1 MQVFTVIARFCGL
14 TGAGLLCLV
23 AFLTPQVWADD
34 AVAKGREIVRQHCTR
49 CHVVPD
55 MNPYGGIGSTPSF
68 AAMKWLDDWEWRFEV
83 FYTLP
88 PHPALVNIVGV
99 SEARSEALPVFIA
112 EIELQIED
120 IDAILAFARTL
131 KTPDQ

>member
-68 AAMKWLDDWEWRFEV
+68 AAMKWLDDWERRFEV

-99 SEARSEALPVFIA
+99 SEARSKALPVFIA

-120 IDAILAFARTL
+120 IEPILAFARTL

>member
-1 MQVFTVIARFCGL
+1 MHVYTIIARFCGL
-14 TGAGLLCLV
+14 TGAGLLCLT
-23 AFLTPQVWADD
+23 ALIAPQAWADD

-68 AAMKWLDDWEWRFEV
+68 AAMKWLDDWERRFEV

-99 SEARSEALPVFIA
+99 SEARSKALPFFIA
-112 EIELQIED
+112 EI
-120 IDAILAFARTL
+120 A
-131 KTPDQ
+131 K

>member
-1 MQVFTVIARFCGL
+1 M
-14 TGAGLLCLV
+14 LCLT
-23 AFLTPQVWADD
+23 ALLTPPAWADD

-68 AAMKWLDDWEWRFEV
+68 AAMKWLDDWERRFEV
-83 FYTLP
+83 FCTLP
-88 PHPALVNIVGV
+88 PHPVLVNIVGV
-99 SEARSEALPVFIA
+99 SEARSDALPVFIA